1 MSKGEEKW
9 DLFERALEL
18 LSTARW
24 AEAEATF
31 DKLIALEPDK
41 YINWLMLGRCQLSQQ
56 KLDEAME
63 SALKALDLKEAAD
76 TWNLMG
82 CVLKSRESFAEA
94 ENAFR
99 KSLEINPRD
108 ATSWSGL
115 ATVLFALNH
124 DKESEEA
131 AKKSIELKP
140 EFFEGWLALGMLHL
154 RQGHADESETYF
166 RKLAELAPRMPEAH
180 EFLAVSLS
188 AQGKHREAGQA
199 RERARS
205 LRS

>member
-1 MSKGEEKW
+1 MSTGEDEW
-9 DLFERALEL
+9 GLFERALQL
-18 LSTARW
+18 FSTARW
-24 AEAEATF
+24 AEAEATL
-31 DKLIALEPDK
+31 DKLIALEPNQ

-63 SALKALDLKEAAD
+63 SAMKALDLKEGAD

-94 ENAFR
+94 ENAFK
-99 KSLEINPRD
+99 KSLEMNPRD
-108 ATSWSGL
+108 ATAWSGL
-115 ATVLFALNH
+115 ATVLFALNQ

-140 EFFEGWLALGMLHL
+140 DFFEGWLALGMLRL
-154 RQGHADESETYF
+154 RQGRADESETYF
-166 RKLAELAPRMPEAH
+166 RRLTEVAPRMPEAH
-180 EFLAVSLS
+180 EFLAISLS
-188 AQGKHREAGQA
+188 AQGKHMEAGQG
-199 RERARS
+199 REKARS